1 MIINKDINIF
11 EAPVQ
16 GIIHQANC
24 HTTMGSGIAKQIRE
38 RYPEAYEVDCR
49 TTRGDITKLG
59 SFSWVK
65 AKDGKHIYNCY
76 SQFRYGRE
84 QRHTDYEAVY
94 TGLSRIEEHAKSMGL
109 TSLALPYKMGCA
121 LGGGSWAE
129 LSTPSWKIFL
139 KKIRS
144 ICIFVVTNHEHCQTT
159 VC

>member
-11 EAPVQ
+11 ESSAQ
-16 GIIHQANC
+16 AIIHQANC

-38 RYPEAYEVDCR
+38 RYPEAYEADCR

-65 AKDGKHIYNCY
+65 ARDGKYIYNCY
-76 SQFRYGRE
+76 SQFRYGKE

-121 LGGGSWAE
+121 LGGGSWRIVNAIIE
-129 LSTPSWKIFL
+129 DIFEENQIDL
-139 KKIRS
+139 Y
-144 ICIFVVTNHEHCQTT
+144 ICRYEP
-159 VC
+159 